1 MCDSRLCNDSQAR
14 CAVTIFS
21 VLLILFLVSVSSPSL
36 ALALAHP
43 RPCSPLPLLTLAL
56 ARPRPRPCP
65 FLPSLL
71 ALAFI
76 ARHRHRLPPSPPFHH
91 VNAPT
96 FDANTPASTLL
107 RVLICAF
114 SNLWDRGLSPSL
126 FCHLGN
132 IPELSTQAPF
142 CITLRSLVCEWL
154 FSVILFPCADK
165 SLPLGKQVQ
174 THTWSINVS
183 TSTTAAATS

>member
-1 MCDSRLCNDSQAR
+1 MSPLCCDY
-14 CAVTIFS
+14 
-21 VLLILFLVSVSSPSL
+21 LFCSPCLVSCLCLL
-36 ALALAHP
+36 ALAC
-43 RPCSPLPLLTLAL
+43 PCPC
-56 ARPRPRPCP
+56 PCP
-65 FLPSLL
+65 FSPSLL

-76 ARHRHRLPPSPPFHH
+76 ARHHHRLPPSPLFHH
-91 VNAPT
+91 INTPT
-96 FDANTPASTLL
+96 FNTNTPASTLL
-107 RVLICAF
+107 RVLIRAF
-114 SNLWDRGLSPSL
+114 SNLRDCGLSPSL

-132 IPELSTQAPF
+132 IPKLGTQALF